1 MPTYVNNL
9 RLTELNTGE
18 GSGTWGT
25 TTNTSL
31 ELIGEALGFNTQDCF
46 SSDADATTTVAD
58 GATDPARALYF
69 KVTSSATLSATRT
82 LTIAPNTVSRVM
94 FIENATTGS
103 QSINISQGSGAN
115 VTIAT
120 GKTAVVYLDGAGS
133 GAAVVDAMA
142 GVDPGVTDT
151 LAEVLAA
158 GNVSSGANLQM
169 TTTDELQF
177 RDTALKISSSTDGQ
191 LDIDADTELE
201 ITAPTVDINASTAVL
216 VSNDLKL
223 DSDSAV
229 LGFGADNDTT
239 LTHTDGSGLT
249 LNSTNKI
256 MFNDASQFIQGSSAT
271 VLSLGATDEIDLTAT
286 AIDVNGTMD
295 VSGALTGSTASFSSS
310 SDSDVQLTLTN
321 TGVSSSH
328 APTLDMHRNSASP
341 ADDDQLGRI
350 RFRGENDASENIIYA
365 SITVLAADVTD
376 GTEDGT
382 FRITTKQNGADKQR
396 VSIKSAETVLNE
408 QSADID
414 FRVESDGNTHA
425 LFLQGSNGRI
435 GFGTSSPS
443 SSVHISDSSPILTLT
458 DTDTNADSII
468 SAASSAG
475 NLLIG
480 ADENAEVASSNIL
493 FRVDGSEKARLTS
506 DGNLG
511 IGTSS
516 PAFAAGAGLEIEKS
530 GTATLRLQ
538 DTTNTANGEI
548 RSGPSGIE
556 FFSGA
561 FGTSGDPFSFSVSG
575 TTALTIDSSRNV
587 GIGTTSPSTA
597 LDVSGVATITTANN
611 SAQLILKSTDTDSA
625 VGPRMYLIRDS
636 ASPADGD
643 LAGQIRFLGDNDAG
657 EQVSYGF
664 IRAKLLDVSDGSED
678 GQFDIT
684 LKKDG
689 TDRSRIK
696 IQDTELVI
704 NEDQVDLDF
713 RVESDGASHMLFV
726 DAGNDRVGVGTST
739 PTVSFEVS
747 NGTIHNQIR
756 AHRNIGGDN
765 TTMGAI
771 ALSGNDS
778 GGNVTD
784 YARIKGLS
792 ESDNAGSEDGGIIF
806 DTMLNASLSEVAR
819 LDSSGN
825 LLVGKTSSGTS
836 AAGAELS
843 NDGRMV
849 GVRSGDNV
857 LLLNRLTDNGDV
869 LRIQKDSSTIGS
881 IGVKGG
887 TNLYV
892 AFRTESTGDG
902 CGLRGSNASTG
913 AIIPSDGDGDAV
925 DDHIDLGATGT
936 RFDDIYATNGTI
948 QTSDRNEKQD
958 IEALSDAEQ
967 RVAVAC
973 KGLLRKFRW
982 KSSVADKGDDARIH
996 FGIIAQDLQ
1005 AAFEAEGLDA
1015 GRYGMFISTT
1025 WTDEETGQERTRMGV
1040 RYSELL
1046 AFIIAAI

>member
-414 FRVESDGNTHA
+414 FRVESDSSTHM
-425 LFLQGSNGRI
+425 LFVEA
-435 GFGTSSPS
+435 GTDRVGINNNSPS
-443 SSVHISDSSPILTLT
+443 TVLHISDTSPVVTLT
-458 DTDTNADSII
+458 DTDT
-468 SAASSAG
+468 SARNILSGASSNG
-475 NLLIG
+475 SLLLG
-480 ADENAEVASSNIL
+480 ADEDNAVSNSIVSL
-493 FRVDGSEKARLTS
+493 RVDGSEKAQANSTGFDVTGVITTDGLTTSADLTLDAGADLLTS
-506 DGNLG
+506 TAGSDNIR
-511 IGTSS
+511 IGE
-516 PAFAAGAGLEIEKS
+516 AAG
-530 GTATLRLQ
+530 
-538 DTTNTANGEI
+538 D
-548 RSGPSGIE
+548 
-556 FFSGA
+556 
-561 FGTSGDPFSFSVSG
+561 
-575 TTALTIDSSRNV
+575 
-587 GIGTTSPSTA
+587 
-597 LDVSGVATITTANN
+597 
-611 SAQLILKSTDTDSA
+611 
-625 VGPRMYLIRDS
+625 
-636 ASPADGD
+636 
-643 LAGQIRFLGDNDAG
+643 
-657 EQVSYGF
+657 
-664 IRAKLLDVSDGSED
+664 
-678 GQFDIT
+678 
-684 LKKDG
+684 
-689 TDRSRIK
+689 
-696 IQDTELVI
+696 
-704 NEDQVDLDF
+704 
-713 RVESDGASHMLFV
+713 
-726 DAGNDRVGVGTST
+726 
-739 PTVSFEVS
+739 
-747 NGTIHNQIR
+747 
-756 AHRNIGGDN
+756 
-765 TTMGAI
+765 AI
-771 ALSGNDS
+771 AS
-778 GGNVTD
+778 GGT
-784 YARIKGLS
+784 
-792 ESDNAGSEDGGIIF
+792 
-806 DTMLNASLSEVAR
+806 
-819 LDSSGN
+819 
-825 LLVGKTSSGTS
+825 
-836 AAGAELS
+836 
-843 NDGRMV
+843 
-849 GVRSGDNV
+849 DNV
-857 LLLNRLTDNGDV
+857 L
-869 LRIQKDSSTIGS
+869 IG
-881 IGVKGG
+881 KNAGG
-887 TNLYV
+887 AIT
-892 AFRTESTGDG
+892 TGD
-902 CGLRGSNASTG
+902 SNI
-913 AIIPSDGDGDAV
+913 AIG
-925 DDHIDLGATGT
+925 TGT
-936 RFDDIYATNGTI
+936 LKTKDT
-948 QTSDRNEKQD
+948 
-958 IEALSDAEQ
+958 
-967 RVAVAC
+967 
-973 KGLLRKFRW
+973 
-982 KSSVADKGDDARIH
+982 
-996 FGIIAQDLQ
+996 
-1005 AAFEAEGLDA
+1005 
-1015 GRYGMFISTT
+1015 
-1025 WTDEETGQERTRMGV
+1025 GV
-1040 RYSELL
+1040 R
-1046 AFIIAAI
+1046 